1 MRDLKVL
8 GVTGGSGTGKSVV
21 CRMLRAKGGR
31 VIDADLV
38 AKRTEMCGGSAYEE
52 IIDRF
57 GAEILDEEREIDRV
71 KLGDI
76 VFSDP
81 KALRDLNAIVH
92 KHVSVEIKRRVQFY
106 RDSDD
111 ESIRFIVLDVPIPI
125 EDGFFDTCDY
135 IWAVTA
141 NNDIRVER
149 LMRRMNISEENAE
162 RRIAAQWTN
171 REYADI
177 ADCEIVNE
185 GTVDELKQLVDF
197 EFRRFAEFCGVDDTR
212 TIAEND

>member
-8 GVTGGSGTGKSVV
+8 GVTGGTGTGKSVV
-21 CRMLRAKGGR
+21 CRMLREKGGR

-38 AKRTEMCGGSAYEE
+38 AKKTEMCGGSAYEE
-52 IIDRF
+52 VIDRF
-57 GAEILDEEREIDRV
+57 GDGILDEDREIDREA
-71 KLGDI
+71 LGNI
-76 VFSDP
+76 VFNDP
-81 KALRDLNAIVH
+81 SALRDLNAIVH
-92 KHVSVEIKRRVQFY
+92 KHVSIEIKRRVREY
-106 RDSDD
+106 RESDD
-111 ESIRFIVLDVPIPI
+111 ESIAFIVLDVPIPI

-149 LMRRMNISEENAE
+149 LMRRMNISEEAAE

-171 REYADI
+171 REYAEI

-185 GTVDELKQLVDF
+185 GSVDDLKRLVDF
-197 EFRRFAEFCGVDDTR
+197 EYRRFREICG
-212 TIAEND
+212 